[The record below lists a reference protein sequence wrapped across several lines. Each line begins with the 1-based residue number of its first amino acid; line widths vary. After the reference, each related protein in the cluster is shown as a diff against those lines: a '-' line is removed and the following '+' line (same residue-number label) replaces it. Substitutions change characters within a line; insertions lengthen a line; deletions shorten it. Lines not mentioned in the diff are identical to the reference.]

1 MNNPL
6 NRDENNLTEK
16 MIKVIK
22 LIPTGMTKKEIADR
36 TGINE
41 HTVDAL
47 IRQMYDIFNTNSL
60 QELTRVAIQ
69 LGYFTET
76 KNWRT

>member
-22 LIPTGMTKKEIADR
+22 LIPTGMTKKEIADS

-47 IRQMYDIFNTNSL
+47 IRQMYDIFNINSL